1 MPKKPLLSKK
11 REEYVRRRKPQKL
24 GGKTLKYNAAVQ
36 ERYVKELVSLVK
48 QMTQQ
53 SEREVLRL
61 FKTETAE
68 QFFTTDANITAQAK
82 MTTNRLTKKF
92 DQLFRMKSKGLA
104 ETMVNQTEKASSTNL
119 HSSLKQLSGGLSLG
133 TRVFTG
139 EMNTVMNAVIAENVG
154 LITSIAQEY
163 LKNVQGAVMR
173 SITIGNGLQDLIPF
187 FEKQEGITIRRA
199 RNIAL
204 DQTRKAYNT
213 ISAEKMKKI
222 GVTEY
227 EWIHSGG
234 GQHPREDHIAMNG
247 KIFSLTDPDKMAI
260 IDKDGTRGKPA
271 DAPNCKCT
279 MRPIIKFDTGEEE

>member
-1 MPKKPLLSKK
+1 MAKKILSKK

-24 GGKTLKYNAAVQ
+24 GGKTLRYNAAVQ
-36 ERYVKELVSLVK
+36 DRYMKGLIALVK

-53 SEREVLRL
+53 TEREIVKL
-61 FKTETAE
+61 FKSETAE
-68 QFFTTDANITAQAK
+68 QFFATDANITAQAK

-92 DQLFRMKSKGLA
+92 EQLFKMKSQGLA
-104 ETMVNQTEKASSTNL
+104 ETMVKQTEKASSANL
-119 HSSLKQLSGGLSLG
+119 HSSLKELSGGLSLG

-139 EMNTVMNAVIAENVG
+139 EMNTVMTAAIAENVG
-154 LITSIAQEY
+154 LIKSIAQEY

-173 SITIGNGLQDLIPF
+173 SITIGNGLQDLVPF

-204 DQTRKAYNT
+204 DQTRKTYNT

-260 IDKDGTRGKPA
+260 IDKDGTRGKPS
-271 DAPNCKCT
+271 DAINCRCV
-279 MRPIIKFDTGEEE
+279 MRPIISFDTGEEE